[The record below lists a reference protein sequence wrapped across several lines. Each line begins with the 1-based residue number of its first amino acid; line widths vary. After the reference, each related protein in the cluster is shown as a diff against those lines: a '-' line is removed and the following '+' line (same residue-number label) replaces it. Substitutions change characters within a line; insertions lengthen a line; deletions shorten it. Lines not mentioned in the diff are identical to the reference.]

1 MNGGEIM
8 YPVIKINLQSIKK
21 NAQFLK
27 ELCASKGVD
36 VAAVTKVVCANPDI
50 AKELL
55 NAGIPMLADSRMQN
69 IVKLRNAGIEAPLML
84 LRIPML
90 TEIAQLVDYVDY
102 CLISENQTLKEIVE
116 KKGKRETKFIFM
128 VDVGDLREGVWYEN
142 AQEEIDKAL
151 DIAGERLVGIG
162 TNLGC
167 FGGVIP
173 SPENN
178 QRLLDI
184 ANGYK
189 FDIISTGNTAALP
202 LIENNTLPSGVNHFR
217 LGESIMLGTDATGSR
232 KVPGT
237 SQDTFTLE
245 CEVIE
250 CDKKPSIPI
259 GKTGRDAFGGSPQF
273 EDKGW
278 RRRVILGIGG
288 QDIDPTGLF
297 PLNECMTVLHASSD
311 HTIVDV
317 TNCEQ
322 KYKVGDV
329 IRFRL
334 SYSALLRGMTS
345 QYVFKEFMV

>member
-1 MNGGEIM
+1 M
-8 YPVIKINLQSIKK
+8 YPVIKINLQSIRK

-27 ELCASKGVD
+27 ELCSEKGVD

-55 NAGIPMLADSRMQN
+55 NAGIPMLADSRIQN
-69 IVKLRNAGIEAPLML
+69 IIKLRKSGIEAPLML
-84 LRIPML
+84 VRIPML
-90 TEIAQLVDYVDY
+90 TEIPQLIDYVDY
-102 CLISENQTLKEIVE
+102 CLISENTVLKEIVNKRG
-116 KKGKRETKFIFM
+116 KKNTKFIFM
-128 VDVGDLREGVWYEN
+128 VDVGDLREGVWFEK
-142 AQEEIDKAL
+142 APEEIDKAL
-151 DIAGERLVGIG
+151 EIAGERLVGLG

-178 QRLLDI
+178 QRLVDI
-184 ANGYK
+184 ANVYN

-237 SQDTFTLE
+237 LQDTFTLE

-250 CDKKPSIPI
+250 CDEKPSIPI

-278 RRRVILGIGG
+278 RKRVILGIGG
-288 QDIDPTGLF
+288 QDIDPAGLF
-297 PLNECMTVLHASSD
+297 PINECMTVLHASSD
-311 HTIVDV
+311 HTILDV
-317 TNCEQ
+317 TGCERN
-322 KYKVGDV
+322 YHVGDV
-329 IRFRL
+329 ISFRL

>member
-1 MNGGEIM
+1 M
-8 YPVIKINLQSIKK
+8 YPVIKINLQKIKN
-21 NAQFLK
+21 NARFLK
-27 ELCASKGVD
+27 ELCADEGVD

-69 IVKLRNAGIEAPLML
+69 IIKLRNAGIEAPLML
-84 LRIPML
+84 VRIPML
-90 TEIAQLVDYVDY
+90 TEIPQLIDYVDY

-116 KKGKRETKFIFM
+116 KKGKKQTRFIFM
-128 VDVGDLREGVWYEN
+128 VDVGDLREGVWYEH
-142 AQEEIDKAL
+142 AQEEINKAFG
-151 DIAGERLVGIG
+151 IAGDRLVGLG

-184 ANGYK
+184 ANQHK

-202 LIENNTLPSGVNHFR
+202 LIENNTLPSGINHFR

-250 CDKKPSIPI
+250 SDEKPSIPI

-278 RRRVILGIGG
+278 RKRVILGIGG

-297 PLNECMTVLHASSD
+297 PVDDSMIVLHASSD
-311 HTIVDV
+311 HTILDV
-317 TNCEQ
+317 TGCDRP
-322 KYKVGDV
+322 YKVGDV
-329 IRFRL
+329 ISFRL

>member
-1 MNGGEIM
+1 M
-8 YPVIKINLQSIKK
+8 YPVIKINLQNIKK
-21 NAQFLK
+21 NAAFLK
-27 ELCASKGVD
+27 EMCSQKGVD

-55 NAGIPMLADSRMQN
+55 NAGITMLADSRMQN
-69 IVKLRNAGIEAPLML
+69 IIRLRNAGIEAPLML
-84 LRIPML
+84 VRIPMM
-90 TEIAQLVDYVDY
+90 TEISQLVDYVDY
-102 CLISENQTLKEIVE
+102 CLISENTVLKEIVA
-116 KKGKRETKFIFM
+116 KKGKKKTKFIFM
-128 VDVGDLREGVWYEN
+128 VDVGDLREGVWFEK
-142 AQEEIDKAL
+142 AHEEIHTAL
-151 DIAGERLVGIG
+151 EIAGDRLVGLG

-184 ANGYK
+184 ANDYK

-202 LIENNTLPSGVNHFR
+202 MIENDTLPSGVNHFR
-217 LGESIMLGTDATGSR
+217 LGEAIMLGTDATGSR

-237 SQDTFTLE
+237 TQDAFSLE

-250 CDKKPSIPI
+250 CDEKPSIPI
-259 GKTGRDAFGGSPQF
+259 GKTGRDAFGGSPDF

-278 RRRVILGIGG
+278 RKRIILGIGG
-288 QDIDPTGLF
+288 QDIDPKGIY
-297 PLNECMTVLHASSD
+297 PLDECMNVLHASSD

-317 TNCEQ
+317 TNCDKQ
-322 KYKVGDV
+322 FKIGDV

>member
-1 MNGGEIM
+1 M
-8 YPVIKINLQSIKK
+8 YPAIKINLKNIKR
-21 NAQFLK
+21 NAQYLK
-27 ELCASKGVD
+27 ELCGQKGVE

-55 NAGIPMLADSRMQN
+55 NAGITMLADSRMQN
-69 IVKLRNAGIEAPLML
+69 IIKLRNAGIDAPLML
-84 LRIPML
+84 VRIPMM
-90 TEIAQLVDYVDY
+90 TEIRQLVDYVDY
-102 CLISENQTLKEIVE
+102 CLISDNDVLKEIVD
-116 KKGKRETKFIFM
+116 KKGKKNTKFIYM
-128 VDVGDLREGVWYEN
+128 VDVGDLREGVWFEN
-142 AQEEIDKAL
+142 ARKEIDQAFE
-151 DIAGERLVGIG
+151 IAGERLIGLG

-184 ANGYK
+184 ANEYK

-202 LIENNTLPSGVNHFR
+202 LIENGILPVGVNHFR
-217 LGESIMLGTDATGSR
+217 LGEAVMLGTDATGSR

-250 CDKKPSIPI
+250 CDEKPSIPI

-278 RRRVILGIGG
+278 RKRVILGIGG
-288 QDIDPTGLF
+288 QDIDPTGIF
-297 PLNECMTVLHASSD
+297 PMNHCMEVLHASSD

-317 TNCEQ
+317 TDCGQEF
-322 KYKVGDV
+322 KVGDV
-329 IRFRL
+329 IRFRM

>member
-1 MNGGEIM
+1 M
-8 YPVIKINLQSIKK
+8 YPAIKINLKNIKS

-27 ELCASKGVD
+27 ELCGQKGVE

-55 NAGIPMLADSRMQN
+55 NAGITMLADSRMQN
-69 IVKLRNAGIEAPLML
+69 IIKLRNAGIDAPLML
-84 LRIPML
+84 VRIPMM
-90 TEIAQLVDYVDY
+90 TEIPQLVDYVDY
-102 CLISENQTLKEIVE
+102 CLISDNDVLKEIVD
-116 KKGKRETKFIFM
+116 KKGKKNTKFIYM
-128 VDVGDLREGVWYEN
+128 VDVGDLREGVWFEN
-142 AQEEIDKAL
+142 ARHEIDQAFE
-151 DIAGERLVGIG
+151 IAGERLIGLG

-184 ANGYK
+184 ANEYK

-202 LIENNTLPSGVNHFR
+202 LIENGSLPVGVNHFR
-217 LGESIMLGTDATGSR
+217 LGEAIMLGTDATGSR

-250 CDKKPSIPI
+250 CDEKPSIPI

-278 RRRVILGIGG
+278 RKRVILGIGG
-288 QDIDPTGLF
+288 QDIDPTGIF
-297 PLNECMTVLHASSD
+297 PMSQCMEVLHASSD

-317 TNCEQ
+317 TDCEQ
-322 KYKVGDV
+322 NFKVGDV
-329 IRFRL
+329 IRFRM